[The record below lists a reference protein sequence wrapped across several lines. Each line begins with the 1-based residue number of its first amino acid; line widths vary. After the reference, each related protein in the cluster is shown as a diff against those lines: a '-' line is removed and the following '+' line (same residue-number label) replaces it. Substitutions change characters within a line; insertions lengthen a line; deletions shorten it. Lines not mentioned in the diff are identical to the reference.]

1 MAGLVRA
8 IYPSTCAATD
18 GPNKPGHDG
27 MSYGRAGSLPRS
39 AHPVGLVRAIAT
51 SKCRDRWPGRALGR
65 THISEIIWMIN
76 TLTARAERSPAVMA
90 GLSGPSVAAQM
101 A

>member
-1 MAGLVRA
+1 MAGRVRA
-8 IYPSTCAATD
+8 IAL
-18 GPNKPGHDG
+18 GRWGGGWPGHARIGVKIAGRRHDG
-27 MSYGRAGSLPRS
+27 C
-39 AHPVGLVRAIAT
+39 HPVMARLVRAIAT
-51 SKCRDRWPGRALGR
+51 RTCRDRWPGRALGR